1 MTDPH
6 VNYETQDGIAVMT
19 VSNPPLNAL
28 GPGIREGIVEGIA
41 RAQADPMVAAIVL
54 IGEGRNFIAGADIR
68 QFGKPRTVTSARST
82 AALES
87 SAKPIVAAID
97 GYALGGGL
105 EHALAC
111 HYRIATARAKV
122 GLPEVKIG
130 IIPGGGGT
138 QRLPRLIGPQAAMEI
153 IVSGRHVLADEA
165 QKLGII
171 DQLVDESDLRSA
183 AINFAKG
190 IAAKRPLPLVRD
202 RTELLADAKQRPDMF
217 NAMRKSIDRKAR
229 NQKAPYHA
237 IAAVEAAVSESFED
251 GLKAERALFAE
262 LENSDEAKALRY
274 AFFAEREVT
283 KIPGSSPDLR
293 PAKVSSVAII
303 GAGTMGGGIAMSF
316 AEHGMPVKLL
326 EISKE
331 ALDKGLQR
339 VRDTYAASVRRGSIA
354 QDEVERRLALIHPV
368 RSYDDIGDS
377 DVVIEA
383 VFERMDVKKDVFT
396 KLDAALK
403 PGATLL
409 TNSSAIDID
418 VMAQVTK
425 RPQDVAGAH
434 FFAPANVM
442 KLCEVVRGTKT
453 SLETIARAMKLAKD
467 IGKISAV
474 AGSCDGFAANRSRA
488 PFITEM
494 MLMLEEGALPEQI
507 DKVMVDFGYPLGPF
521 AVNDISGLDISYDT
535 RKRRAA
541 ADPNYRKLHVPD
553 RLVEMG
559 RKGQKTG
566 AGWYRYE
573 RGDRTPHPDDAVK
586 NVIAEVAQEFNI
598 QKRTLSDEEILRRLL
613 LASVN
618 EACKILAEAKA
629 YRASDIDVMWLHGFG
644 FPRYRVAL
652 CSGLIRS
659 VRRRFVVRLK
669 SGTSGTEGAG
679 NPVRCYRKSPSR
691 EVSFATRKQ
700 NFCEETDQ

>member
-1 MTDPH
+1 MIEPR
-6 VNYETQDGIAVMT
+6 VNFYIQDGIAVMT
-19 VSNPPLNAL
+19 ISNPPVNAL
-28 GPGIREGIVEGIA
+28 GPGIREGIVEGIS
-41 RAQADPMVAAIVL
+41 RAQADPEVTAIVL
-54 IGEGRNFIAGADIR
+54 MGEGKNFIAGADIR
-68 QFGKPRTVTSARST
+68 QFGKARSLTSATST

-111 HYRIATARAKV
+111 HYRIATKRAKV

-138 QRLPRLIGPQAAMEI
+138 QRLTRLIGPQSAMEM
-153 IVSGRHVLADEA
+153 IVSGRHVSADEA
-165 QKLGII
+165 WKMGII
-171 DQLVDESDLRSA
+171 DQLVDASNFHTA

-190 IAAKRPLPLVRD
+190 IASKRPLPLVRD
-202 RTELLADAKQRPDMF
+202 RTDRLADAKQQPDMF
-217 NAMRKSIDRKAR
+217 NAMRKSLARKAR

-237 IAAVEAAVSESFED
+237 IAAVEAAVTESFEN

-262 LENSDEAKALRY
+262 LENSDEARALRY
-274 AFFAEREVT
+274 VFFAEREVT
-283 KIPGSSPDLR
+283 KIPGASADLK

-303 GAGTMGGGIAMSF
+303 GAGTMGGGIAMSI
-316 AEHGMPVKLL
+316 AEHGIPVKML
-326 EISKE
+326 EASKE
-331 ALDKGLQR
+331 ALEKGFQR
-339 VRDTYAASVRRGSIA
+339 VRDTYAASVRRGSIT
-354 QDEVERRLALIHPV
+354 QDEVERRLSLIQPV
-368 RSYDDIGDS
+368 QSYDEIGGS

-383 VFERMDVKKDVFT
+383 VFERIDVKKDVFT
-396 KLDAALK
+396 KLDAAAK
-403 PGATLL
+403 PGAMLL

-418 VMAQVTK
+418 LMAQVTK

-453 SLETIARAMKLAKD
+453 SLETIVRAMKLAKD

-494 MLMLEEGALPEQI
+494 MLMLEEGAFPEQI
-507 DKVMVDFGYPLGPF
+507 DKVMVEFGYPLGPF

-541 ADPNYRKLHVPD
+541 ADPTYRKLHVPD

-573 RGDRTPHPDDAVK
+573 SDDRTPHSDDAVK
-586 NVIAEVAQEFNI
+586 KVIASIAKEFNI
-598 QKRTLSDEEILRRLL
+598 EQRILSDEEILRRLL

-618 EACKILAEAKA
+618 EACKILEEGKA

-644 FPRYRVAL
+644 FPRYRGGLMFWADTIGAKEICRQIEEWHKRYGRRWKPSSL
-652 CSGLIRS
+652 LQEIAQSGGQLRDAKAK
-659 VRRRFVVRLK
+659 LL
-669 SGTSGTEGAG
+669 
-679 NPVRCYRKSPSR
+679 
-691 EVSFATRKQ
+691 
-700 NFCEETDQ
+700 

>member
-644 FPRYRVAL
+644 FPRYRGGLMFWADTIGAKEICRQIEEWHKRYGRRWKPSSL
-652 CSGLIRS
+652 LQEIAQSGGQLRDAKAKI
-659 VRRRFVVRLK
+659 L
-669 SGTSGTEGAG
+669 
-679 NPVRCYRKSPSR
+679 
-691 EVSFATRKQ
+691 
-700 NFCEETDQ
+700 

>member
-644 FPRYRVAL
+644 FPRYRGGLMFWADTIGAKEICRQIEEWHKRYGRRWKPSSL
-652 CSGLIRS
+652 LQEIAQSGGQLRDAKAK
-659 VRRRFVVRLK
+659 LL
-669 SGTSGTEGAG
+669 
-679 NPVRCYRKSPSR
+679 
-691 EVSFATRKQ
+691 
-700 NFCEETDQ
+700 